1 MHPFYTPLAELSKAG
16 LYVALAVLVGIGL
29 WKRFVSNEDGWVN
42 WIHAAVFIHFLVGAL
57 YSGIRMLTTDEM
69 EDMLVR
75 RFFAMEAWLNF
86 AWAAFYFLGLQLLQA
101 LRRGR
106 SAGGGVASRE

>member
-1 MHPFYTPLAELSKAG
+1 MNLFYAPLAELSKAG

-29 WKRFVSNEDGWVN
+29 WKRFVRKEDGWAT

-69 EDMLVR
+69 EDMPIR
-75 RFFAMEAWLNF
+75 RIFAVEAWLNF
-86 AWAAFYFLGLQLLQA
+86 AWAAFYFLALQFLDGLKA
-101 LRRGR
+101 IRTGT
-106 SAGGGVASRE
+106 SR